1 MVASMTDDYALD
13 TAIANAVACTG
24 DALAH
29 HHDPIG
35 DGLDHARTIR
45 SLRWARADIDLA
57 LTHLVAAMR
66 AEGRSW
72 NTIADALGVT
82 RQGAQKRY
90 DSATAGLEGKGP

>member
-1 MVASMTDDYALD
+1 MTDDYALD
-13 TAIANAVACTG
+13 TAIANAAACTG

-45 SLRWARADIDLA
+45 SLRWAREDIDRA

-66 AEGRSW
+66 AEGQSW

-90 DSATAGLEGKGP
+90 DPATAARVGLEGKGP